1 MRRFGLVSL
10 SFTLACAASTSND
23 TGSQTEGVSAES
35 GTASTTTSSTETGQN
50 ATSAETSAETD
61 DTTTAGTESGTET
74 ETGMQTGTETETGDP
89 GSSLGVFDITYYWV
103 AYEGD
108 FEPAPTSDIST
119 CDGQTIAT
127 VPTEFADA
135 LALEGSGRL
144 LDERMINIGGCGCG
158 GGYDCFVELDAVQF
172 PWGQGS
178 QSNALVPFLSIATD
192 TAVLAFGT
200 SIYVPDLDGQPLPGG
215 GTHDGCLLAA
225 DVGGSIDGMH
235 IDWFVGLRDNYLA
248 LDPDVPEQ
256 VELFEGGTACP

>member
-1 MRRFGLVSL
+1 MRRFWLGSTV
-10 SFTLACAASTSND
+10 FTLSCAASNPGDTS
-23 TGSQTEGVSAES
+23 SQTEGASAES
-35 GTASTTTSSTETGQN
+35 GTATSTMTTTETGQN

-61 DTTTAGTESGTET
+61 SSTDDETTAA
-74 ETGMQTGTETETGDP
+74 TETETGDP

-108 FEPAPTSDIST
+108 FDPAPTSDIGT

-127 VPTEFADA
+127 VPTAFADA

-144 LDERMINIGGCGCG
+144 LDDRMINIGGCGCA
-158 GGYDCFVELDAVQF
+158 GGYDCFAELDATQF

-178 QSNALVPFLSIATD
+178 ESNALVPFVTIATD

-200 SIYVPDLDGQPLPGG
+200 SVYVPDLDGQPLPGG
-215 GTHDGCLLAA
+215 GTHDGCLRAG

-235 IDWFVGLRDNYLA
+235 IDWFVGLRDNYLT

-256 VELFEGGTACP
+256 VELFAGGTICP